1 MSRSPEWNR
10 LVTDADLGGPD
21 WIDPAA
27 DHHRDL
33 AALTRAIR
41 AELAQAAYTVNGTL
55 DMIERAHPNA
65 DWRYLPA
72 FPPAIASQRSVVP
85 DGPLRRAGG
94 PGGPGA
100 PGALWKMMRPPSGN
114 RRVLWLPGG
123 RCFR

>member
-41 AELAQAAYTVNGTL
+41 AELAQAAYTVNGVSVPL
-55 DMIERAHPNA
+55 FPMGRCGVRAA
-65 DWRYLPA
+65 PA
-72 FPPAIASQRSVVP
+72 H
-85 DGPLRRAGG
+85 
-94 PGGPGA
+94 